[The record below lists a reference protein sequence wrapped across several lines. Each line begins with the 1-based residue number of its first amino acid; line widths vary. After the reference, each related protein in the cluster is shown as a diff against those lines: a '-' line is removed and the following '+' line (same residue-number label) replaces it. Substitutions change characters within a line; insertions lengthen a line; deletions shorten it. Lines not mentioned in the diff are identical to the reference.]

1 MTVFILK
8 SVLKYPPGYL
18 CFEISNTAKP
28 LSNNTVVLIHCTS
41 KKKLEYFGWGRR
53 YVNNCQNVHQ
63 CQKSQVW

>member
-53 YVNNCQNVHQ
+53 
-63 CQKSQVW
+63 